1 MYLSGSI
8 CCVKVSTFLKSAGG
22 DSRCRQRRFFA
33 FRAVVDSD
41 DWPGGAKCARQGDP
55 VRGSNYRLDEAC
67 NRRDATPAR
76 DTGGF
81 NRENGITPQTIV
93 KPIESTLITASE
105 ADYFKVPSEVEEI
118 EDYSPANIEA
128 TIARLEVEMRA
139 AAKRFEFER
148 AAELRDR
155 IKVLRERELQVM

>member
-1 MYLSGSI
+1 MVLRLIEISRSKASTPYLAIGP
-8 CCVKVSTFLKSAGG
+8 KV
-22 DSRCRQRRFFA
+22 
-33 FRAVVDSD
+33 
-41 DWPGGAKCARQGDP
+41 
-55 VRGSNYRLDEAC
+55 VRP
-67 NRRDATPAR
+67 PA
-76 DTGGF
+76 
-81 NRENGITPQTIV
+81 
-93 KPIESTLITASE
+93 TLITASE

-128 TIARLEVEMRA
+128 TITRLEIEMRG